1 MDSAERI
8 KRINELARLA
18 KQRSLTPDEKQEQA
32 ELRAQ
37 YIEEFR
43 NRFRSQLEGIE
54 ILEEDGSITKPK
66 RRGSKLH

>member
-66 RRGSKLH
+66 RRDSKLH